1 MKIAEIALCAVMA
14 TPVTAQQ
21 TALDEATTAE
31 MKSLNIPGAAVVII
45 RGTTPIY
52 AKAFGVANAE
62 TRAPVTLD
70 TAFELASLT
79 KTFTAMTLLTYA
91 ERKVIDLDAPVSR
104 YIALP
109 GCLGSARIGQ
119 LLSNTAGIRDEPDE
133 FGTHDDNAMAEF
145 VRSWR
150 EEDFCLFAP
159 GTTFSYSNASY
170 TLAGFV
176 LEKIAGKA
184 FPDLVAATVLSP
196 LKMTHGGF
204 RTVTVMTY
212 PFAVGHKMSGEVIRP
227 LAEDSRQWPAGGLF
241 ASAND
246 LSRFAIAL
254 LNDGMVDG
262 QQVIAA
268 NVVRT
273 MFTPRVEIPAL
284 RQQYG
289 YGLFINDRVVEHAGS
304 NPGFTA
310 VLRMRPDEHCAVIA
324 LANSDAFL
332 RSTAQRALETCTG
345 RAAPA
350 PIVANTIVIPPQQT
364 SDYEGTYAQPRRWT
378 IEVVRSGDALV
389 LKQFGKEF
397 PLLRVAGDRL
407 AFLPAA
413 GARPKEIVFHRDSSG
428 KIDLLQEDLWAFK
441 KLRASAQSP

>member
-1 MKIAEIALCAVMA
+1 
-14 TPVTAQQ
+14 
-21 TALDEATTAE
+21 
-31 MKSLNIPGAAVVII
+31 MKSTQEITQEV
-45 RGTTPIY
+45 R
-52 AKAFGVANAE
+52 
-62 TRAPVTLD
+62 
-70 TAFELASLT
+70 
-79 KTFTAMTLLTYA
+79 
-91 ERKVIDLDAPVSR
+91 DL
-104 YIALP
+104 
-109 GCLGSARIGQ
+109 GQ
-119 LLSNTAGIRDEPDE
+119 
-133 FGTHDDNAMAEF
+133 
-145 VRSWR
+145 W
-150 EEDFCLFAP
+150 
-159 GTTFSYSNASY
+159 
-170 TLAGFV
+170 
-176 LEKIAGKA
+176 
-184 FPDLVAATVLSP
+184 
-196 LKMTHGGF
+196 
-204 RTVTVMTY
+204 
-212 PFAVGHKMSGEVIRP
+212 
-227 LAEDSRQWPAGGLF
+227 
-241 ASAND
+241 
-246 LSRFAIAL
+246 
-254 LNDGMVDG
+254 
-262 QQVIAA
+262 
-268 NVVRT
+268 
-273 MFTPRVEIPAL
+273 IPAL